1 VTLFPFSNSSNCFFA
16 HLTIWLLRL
25 PSSLSLTLS
34 ITSFLPGVLYVCVG
48 YILRIALYGFLP
60 LSTLAPLSAITIICS
75 IALEYVVLKDELK
88 QITVICSVCIMA
100 GVVMCIFSANLIDEN
115 YSLQSIQSLFLVRF
129 NFVMTVS
136 LCATIL
142 CCKEFLKQTTFFVN
156 KNVIPKVSNNRNM
169 NTDDDIDE
177 SNDNMNDKSNRHNHS
192 SNYQGES
199 SENDEVST
207 YSIAHDI
214 NSAYYNDY
222 SMKSKDENLFL
233 SYLGFFYLIFANA
246 IFTGW
251 FSVSSKAMIEIIKY
265 VFIYGLK
272 PSFLTHP
279 GIFILLFL
287 LPICSTIK
295 LKYTWYAL
303 SVYSPLQY
311 IPLYQS
317 GVVLT
322 NSLFGLIYFQVCFV
336 FLCIVLSR
344 YVLDCILLI
353 QTALDWLRLC

>member
-1 VTLFPFSNSSNCFFA
+1 
-16 HLTIWLLRL
+16 
-25 PSSLSLTLS
+25 
-34 ITSFLPGVLYVCVG
+34 
-48 YILRIALYGFLP
+48 
-60 LSTLAPLSAITIICS
+60 
-75 IALEYVVLKDELK
+75 
-88 QITVICSVCIMA
+88 
-100 GVVMCIFSANLIDEN
+100 MCIFSANLIDEN

-129 NFVMTVS
+129 NFVMTLS

-156 KNVIPKVSNNRNM
+156 KSVISRVSNNNNM
-169 NTDDDIDE
+169 NSD
-177 SNDNMNDKSNRHNHS
+177 DNMEENDDNINDKGNRQN
-192 SNYQGES
+192 NKNNIYQGES
-199 SENDEVST
+199 SESDDAST
-207 YSIAHDI
+207 YSMAHNI
-214 NSAYYNDY
+214 NNAYYNDY
-222 SMKSKDENLFL
+222 TIKTKDENLFL

-246 IFTGW
+246 VFTGW
-251 FSVSSKAMIEIIKY
+251 FSVSSKAMIEILKF
-265 VFIYGLK
+265 VFLYGLK

-322 NSLFGLIYFQVCFV
+322 NSIFGLVYFQVCCCFR
-336 FLCIVLSR
+336 FLKSFTFLAFFF
-344 YVLDCILLI
+344 ILLH
-353 QTALDWLRLC
+353 LNVN

>member
-16 HLTIWLLRL
+16 HLTIWL
-25 PSSLSLTLS
+25 SLSLTLS

-75 IALEYVVLKDELK
+75 IALEYIVLKDELK